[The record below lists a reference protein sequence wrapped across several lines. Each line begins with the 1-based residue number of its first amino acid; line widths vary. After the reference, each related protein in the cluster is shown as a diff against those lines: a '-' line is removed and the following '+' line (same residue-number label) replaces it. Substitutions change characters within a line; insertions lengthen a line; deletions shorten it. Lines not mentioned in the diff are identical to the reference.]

1 MSTPSTHVDLLLTWP
16 TKKFMMLGLSII
28 ILIFLFYICYQ
39 EAKKE
44 LTPEEKL
51 AEKIRLQKIQE
62 EEDLK
67 RAKELF
73 GMFID
78 IYQYKVEKM
87 TVSFNISLLSV
98 SGNAST
104 VV

>member
-1 MSTPSTHVDLLLTWP
+1 MTI
-16 TKKFMMLGLSII
+16 KEKGL
-28 ILIFLFYICYQ
+28 
-39 EAKKE
+39 K
-44 LTPEEKL
+44 
-51 AEKIRLQKIQE
+51 
-62 EEDLK
+62 
-67 RAKELF
+67 
-73 GMFID
+73 ID